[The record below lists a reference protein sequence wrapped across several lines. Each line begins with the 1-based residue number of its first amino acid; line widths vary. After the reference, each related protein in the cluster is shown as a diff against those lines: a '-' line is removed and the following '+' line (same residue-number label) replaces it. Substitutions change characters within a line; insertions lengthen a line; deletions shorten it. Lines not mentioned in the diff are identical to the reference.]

1 MQNLGRHFRYHL
13 EGRWQRGLCII
24 LPCIFMPYGKNV
36 VTLQNGVSCPL
47 ATDGDSLPRLPYYSL
62 KTKTRN
68 MNIEQQ
74 LTADVR
80 AAIKAL
86 YGQEVPDNLLQL
98 QKTKREFEG
107 HLTLVTFPLLRI
119 SRKKPEETAQEIG
132 QYLQENSDAV
142 AAFNVVKGFLNL
154 VVAPQKWVEL
164 LEVIDADDHYG
175 FVKPTEASPLVM
187 IEYSS
192 PNTNKPLHLGH
203 VRNNLLGWSL
213 SQIMEANGNRVVKT
227 NIVNDRGIH
236 ICKSMLAWLKYGNG
250 ETPQSSGKKG
260 DHLIGDYYVAFDKHY
275 REQVKELKAKFIA
288 EGIAEEEA
296 ETRAKNEAPLIV
308 EAHEMLVKWEQGD
321 KEVRDLWRKM
331 NSWVYEGFDET
342 YKALGV
348 GFDKIYYESDT
359 YLEGKEKVD
368 EGLKKGIFYRR
379 PDGSVWADLTKEG
392 LDEKLL
398 LRADGTSVYM
408 TQDIGTAK
416 LRFQDYPIDKMIYVV
431 GNEQNYH
438 FQVLSILLD
447 KLGFEWGKSLVH
459 FSYGMVELPN
469 GKMKSREGT
478 VVDADE
484 LVAEM
489 VRQARETADESGKF
503 ADMPEEEKAQ
513 VARIVG
519 MGALKYFLLKV
530 DARKNM
536 LFNPEESIDFNGN
549 TGPFIQYTY
558 ARIRSILRKA
568 AEAGIEVPAQL
579 PTDVELSVKEEAL
592 VQHVADFANVVRQAG
607 QEYSPSSVAA
617 YCYDLV
623 KEYNQ
628 FYHDFSILREEDGKK
643 RAFRLVLSKNVAK
656 VIRLGMSLLGIEMPE
671 RM

>member
-1 MQNLGRHFRYHL
+1 M
-13 EGRWQRGLCII
+13 
-24 LPCIFMPYGKNV
+24 K
-36 VTLQNGVSCPL
+36 
-47 ATDGDSLPRLPYYSL
+47 
-62 KTKTRN
+62 
-68 MNIEQQ
+68 IEQQ
-74 LTADVR
+74 LQQAVI
-80 AAIKAL
+80 AAVKAL
-86 YGQEVPDNLLQL
+86 YGADVTAAQITL
-98 QKTKREFEG
+98 QKTKKEFEG
-107 HLTLVTFPLLRI
+107 HLTLVVFPLLKI
-119 SRKKPEETAQEIG
+119 SRKKPVDTAWEIG
-132 QYLQENSDAV
+132 QWIKDNTALITSFNAV
-142 AAFNVVKGFLNL
+142 AGFLNL
-154 VVAPQKWVEL
+154 VIAPAQWVAL
-164 LEVIDADDHYG
+164 LDEINADAEFG
-175 FVKPTEASPLVM
+175 ITRPTDNSPLVM

-203 VRNNLLGWSL
+203 VRNNLLGWAL
-213 SQIMEANGNRVVKT
+213 AGVVQANGNRVVKT

-236 ICKSMLAWLKYGNG
+236 ICKSMLAWLKYGHG

-275 REQVKELKAKFIA
+275 RAEVAELKARFTA
-288 EGIAEEEA
+288 EGMDAEAAEE
-296 ETRAKNEAPLIV
+296 RAKKESPLMQ
-308 EAHEMLVKWEQGD
+308 EAHEMLVKWEAGD
-321 KEVRDLWRKM
+321 EEVRALWRKM
-331 NSWVYEGFDET
+331 NEWVYAGFDET

-348 GFDKIYYESDT
+348 SFDKIYYESDT
-359 YLEGKEKVD
+359 YLEGKEKVE
-368 EGLKKGIFYRR
+368 EGLQKGIFFRKD
-379 PDGSVWADLTKEG
+379 DGSVWADLTAEG

-416 LRFQDYPIDKMIYVV
+416 LRFRDYPIDKMIYVV

-478 VVDADE
+478 VVDADD
-484 LVAEM
+484 LVAGM
-489 VRQARETADESGKF
+489 IAQARRTVEEAGKF
-503 ADMPEEEKAQ
+503 DDMSDAEKNE

-568 AEAGIEVPAQL
+568 ADAGIKLPATL
-579 PTDVELSVKEEAL
+579 PADVELSVKEEEI
-592 VQHVADFANVVRQAG
+592 VQHIADFAAVVRQAG
-607 QEYSPSSVAA
+607 SEYQPAAVAN

-628 FYHDFSILREEDGKK
+628 FYHDFSILREDDEKK
-643 RAFRLVLSKNVAK
+643 KAFRLVLSLNVAK
-656 VIRLGMSLLGIEMPE
+656 VVRLGMGLLGIEMPE